1 MNKEKLILGFY
12 KTIQKYGKI
21 RSRLAF
27 YYVTGAITDYQQE
40 VIYTRLEKAMMKEYI
55 EFIRRIDVANYNEN
69 YKLSILKNNE
79 L

>member
-12 KTIQKYGKI
+12 KTIQKYGRI

-27 YYVTGAITDYQQE
+27 YYVTGAITDHQQE

-55 EFIRRIDVANYNEN
+55 EFIRHIDIANYNEN
-69 YKLSILKNNE
+69 YKLSLRRNK
-79 L
+79 

>member
-1 MNKEKLILGFY
+1 MNKKQIILGFY

-55 EFIRRIDVANYNEN
+55 EFIRNIDIANYNEN
-69 YKLSILKNNE
+69 YKLSLRRNK
-79 L
+79 